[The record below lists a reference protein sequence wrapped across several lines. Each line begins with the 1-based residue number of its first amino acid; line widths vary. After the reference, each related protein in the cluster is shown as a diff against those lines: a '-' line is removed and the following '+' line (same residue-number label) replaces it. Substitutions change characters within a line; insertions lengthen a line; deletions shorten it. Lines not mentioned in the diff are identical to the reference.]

1 MREPCPGH
9 IIVTITTR
17 NGEQMQQEILVE
29 LVRAGARPEGESVEG
44 IIVDG
49 GGTKPFVVER
59 GWSGPAGYYL
69 EQWSIRRGGREVLYQ
84 SEPRQIFV
92 RGVQSVTNY
101 TDTVTGRIRL
111 EPGNYQL
118 VFLIDGMFMGH
129 VEVQARAGGAAAA

>member
-1 MREPCPGH
+1 MRELCGH

-29 LVRAGARPEGESVEG
+29 LVRAGARPEGDSVEG
-44 IIVDG
+44 IIVDR

-101 TDTVTGRIRL
+101 TDTVTDRIRL

-118 VFLIDGMFMGH
+118 VFLIDGMFMGN
-129 VEVQARAGGAAAA
+129 VEVHAEAGGAAAA